1 MEPSRQYTLRQL
13 CSSIRK
19 RLEEATG
26 GRHFWVRAEIAGV
39 NLNRHMY
46 LDLVEHQQGQRVA
59 VLRAMVWSGSLNTI
73 REALGEEFGN
83 ILKQGSEVL
92 LRGTV
97 HFSEVYGL
105 SLHVEEVDLSF
116 SLGELERR
124 KHATIATLRRE
135 GLFDLNRALPEPM
148 VVQRIALVA
157 SIGSAAY
164 ADFMQHL
171 SANEY
176 GYRFHVHE
184 YPSAVQGDDAPRQL
198 RAALAAID
206 PAQYDAVVVIRGG
219 GSKLDLE
226 AFNDLELCRAVARIP
241 IPVMTG
247 IGHDVDVSVMD
258 MVAKSPHKTPTAI
271 ADHLVDKCVFFE
283 TSLNGCVVGMQR
295 VLNERAGAHKQRLA
309 THAEALRTRPRLLCE
324 RERSSLQHS
333 AATIGQHAL
342 SACQHHTRRLHEQR
356 TALATLP
363 HQRLQLV
370 EVVRMEAC
378 RMRLHQ
384 FAQQGLR
391 TLAARMEGMQR
402 TAQLLAPER
411 MLARGFSIT
420 RHEGRA
426 IADVD
431 ELSPGTEIET
441 TYSNGTTRSIIQH
454 IERHG

>member
-1 MEPSRQYTLRQL
+1 MEPRRHYSLHQL

-26 GRHFWVRAEIAGV
+26 GRRFWVRAEIAGV
-39 NLNRHMY
+39 NVNRHMY

-59 VLRAMVWSGSLNTI
+59 VLRAVVWNTSLGVI
-73 REALGEEFGN
+73 REALGAEFGN
-83 ILKQGSEVL
+83 ILKQGAEVL
-92 LRGTV
+92 LCGTV

-124 KHATIATLRRE
+124 KQATIATLRKE

-206 PAQYDAVVVIRGG
+206 PARYDAVVVIRGG

-226 AFNDLELCRAVARIP
+226 AFNDLDLCRAIARMP

-258 MVAKSPHKTPTAI
+258 MLAKSPHKTPTAI

-283 TSLNGCVVGMQR
+283 TSLSGFLVGMQR
-295 VLNERAGAHKQRLA
+295 VLGERSSRQKQRLA
-309 THAEALRTRPRLLCE
+309 THVEALRTRPRMLYE
-324 RERSSLQHS
+324 RRRSALQQEG
-333 AATIGQHAL
+333 AAIGQHAL
-342 SACQHHTRRLHEQR
+342 NACR
-356 TALATLP
+356 TATELLNERYTLLATLP
-363 HQRLQLV
+363 LQRLQLV
-370 EVVRMEAC
+370 EAVRVQAHQA
-378 RMRLHQ
+378 RLHQ
-384 FAQQGLR
+384 YAQRGLR
-391 TLAARMEGMQR
+391 TLAAHLEGMQR
-402 TAQLLAPER
+402 TVQLLAPER

-420 RHEGRA
+420 RHAGHA
-426 IADVD
+426 ITAVD
-431 ELSPGTEIET
+431 GLSLGQEIET
-441 TYSNGTTRSIIQH
+441 TFSNGTTTSIIQR
-454 IERHG
+454 IEHHD